1 MAQDTL
7 TVDGMSC
14 GHCVETITN
23 AVGKVAGVNKVV
35 VNLDENSVFVDFDAS
50 KISLQKISTCITEAG
65 FEVK

>member
-1 MAQDTL
+1 MAQETL
-7 TVDGMSC
+7 IVDGMSC

-35 VNLDENSVFVDFDAS
+35 VNLDDKSVFVDFDES
-50 KISLQKISTCITEAG
+50 NISLDKISACITEVG